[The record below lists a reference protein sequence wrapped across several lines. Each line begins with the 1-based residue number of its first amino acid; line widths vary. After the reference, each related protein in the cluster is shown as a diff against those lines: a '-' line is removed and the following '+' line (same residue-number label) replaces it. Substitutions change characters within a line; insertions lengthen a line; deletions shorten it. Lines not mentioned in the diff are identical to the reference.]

1 VRAIVDAKTGKKI
14 LVVDDELDVVAYVR
28 NFLEDHG
35 FAVISA
41 TDGKEG
47 FAKAKAELPDL
58 IVLDIVMPKD
68 TGVRMYRDLYE
79 DGETRHIPVVILT
92 GISHEFKR
100 FISTRRQ
107 VPAPAGYFEK
117 PADLNKVLER
127 VEEILSSR
135 PVQ

>member
-1 VRAIVDAKTGKKI
+1 MNAKSGKKI
-14 LVVDDELDVVAYVR
+14 LVVDDEPDVVAYVER
-28 NFLEDHG
+28 FLEDRG
-35 FAVISA
+35 FDVITAS
-41 TDGKEG
+41 DGKQG

-79 DGETRHIPVVILT
+79 DAETRHIPVVMLT
-92 GISHEFKR
+92 GIAHEFKR
-100 FISTRRQ
+100 FIATRRQ

-117 PADLNKVLER
+117 PADLNKMLEKI
-127 VEEILSSR
+127 EEILSSR

>member
-1 VRAIVDAKTGKKI
+1 MNAKSGTKI
-14 LVVDDELDVVAYVR
+14 LVVDDEPDVVAYVER
-28 NFLEDHG
+28 FLEDRG
-35 FAVISA
+35 FDVITAS
-41 TDGKEG
+41 DGKQG
-47 FAKAKAELPDL
+47 FEKAKAELPDL

-79 DGETRHIPVVILT
+79 DTETRHIPVVMLT

-100 FISTRRQ
+100 FIATRRQ

-127 VEEILSSR
+127 IEEILSAR

>member
-1 VRAIVDAKTGKKI
+1 MNAKSGKKI
-14 LVVDDELDVVAYVR
+14 LVVDDELDVVVFVR

-79 DGETRHIPVVILT
+79 DPETQHIPVVMLT

-117 PADLNKVLER
+117 PADLNKVLEKI
-127 VEEILSSR
+127 EEILSSR
-135 PVQ
+135 SVQ

>member
-1 VRAIVDAKTGKKI
+1 MTAKAAKKI
-14 LVVDDELDVVAYVR
+14 LVVDDEPDVVAYVS

-35 FAVISA
+35 FTVISA
-41 TDGKEG
+41 NDGKQG

-58 IVLDIVMPKD
+58 VVLDIVMPKD

-79 DGETRHIPVVILT
+79 NAETRHIPVIMLT
-92 GISHEFKR
+92 GISHEFKH
-100 FISTRRQ
+100 FIATRRQ

-117 PADLNKVLER
+117 PADLNKMLEKI
-127 VEEILSSR
+127 EEILSSR

>member
-1 VRAIVDAKTGKKI
+1 MNAKSGKKI
-14 LVVDDELDVVAYVR
+14 LVVDDEPDVVAYVER
-28 NFLEDHG
+28 FLEDRG
-35 FAVISA
+35 FDVISA
-41 TDGKEG
+41 SDGKQG

-79 DGETRHIPVVILT
+79 DAETRHIPVVMLT
-92 GISHEFKR
+92 GIAHEFKR
-100 FISTRRQ
+100 FISSRRQ

-117 PADLNKVLER
+117 PADLNKMLER
-127 VEEILSSR
+127 IEEILSSR

>member
-1 VRAIVDAKTGKKI
+1 MIAKSGKKI
-14 LVVDDELDVVAYVR
+14 LVVDDEPDVVSYVA
-28 NFLEDHG
+28 NFLQDHG

-41 TDGKEG
+41 TDGKQG

-79 DGETRHIPVVILT
+79 NAETRHIPVVMLT

-117 PADLNKVLER
+117 PADLNKVLEKI
-127 VEEILSSR
+127 EEILSSR

>member
-1 VRAIVDAKTGKKI
+1 MNAKSGKKI
-14 LVVDDELDVVAYVR
+14 LVVDDELDVVEFVR

-79 DGETRHIPVVILT
+79 DPETRHIPVVMLT

-107 VPAPAGYFEK
+107 VPPPAGYFEK
-117 PADLNKVLER
+117 PADLNKVLEKI
-127 VEEILSSR
+127 EEILSSR

>member
-1 VRAIVDAKTGKKI
+1 MNAKSGKKI
-14 LVVDDELDVVAYVR
+14 LVVDDELDVVAFVK

-35 FAVISA
+35 LAVISA

-79 DGETRHIPVVILT
+79 DPETRHIPVVMLT

-117 PADLNKVLER
+117 PADLNKVLEKI
-127 VEEILSSR
+127 EEILSSR